1 MYKQKNIY
9 LANIIAKKGLCIM
22 FKKGFASILSG
33 VTSEIAKGTS
43 KVNSVVS
50 NYASEVSKK
59 KKYDFIV
66 YEEELIKGD
75 PEAFNFLLLLTN
87 EELSFENFIT
97 RISAFGKEH
106 YSKRAGIMITKNN
119 KDAEEIA
126 AELRI
131 KVVSP
136 EEFYLMMKK
145 DKMLKDASGY
155 VSQVGNVLKD
165 KFGSVN
171 NYTKQF
177 MEFLRAAKKALNSN
191 VKEAYKMT
199 DDPYG
204 YAQYISLTIG
214 VALAKSGLFNEELSK
229 SLKKGFLDDDGVCK
243 LSEKIDEFWEL
254 KDIITDKELYK
265 EIIPSLKEYFFELI
279 GVEPN
284 DLDEVDIVYDDDNC
298 ELSNDTENL
307 EEPSEHIDMDLVV
320 NSRDFNKIVLIPH
333 VDGYIAKKILDRSED
348 SNFKSFQEFV
358 AFLRDGHYW
367 FDVNRINENNLYD
380 SIINDIKNYL
390 MQVQINDE
398 LAKTEVPAD
407 YSIEEDDI
415 DLTLINKR
423 IELDL
428 PGLSCKRII
437 RLGNYYS
444 STGRIFVNFADLV
457 FFLGMDRLEAYRL
470 REDLWQKQEKL
481 ILEYLNNC
489 LDEHILIEFPGIGDA
504 KARTIVEYNRMESHE
519 FETFEQFVNVIG
531 IQKKYVKSLRAKVF
545 EKALEQL

>member
-1 MYKQKNIY
+1 
-9 LANIIAKKGLCIM
+9 M
-22 FKKGFASILSG
+22 FKKSFASILSG
-33 VTSEIAKGTS
+33 VTSEIAKGAS
-43 KVNSVVS
+43 KVNSAVS

-75 PEAFNFLLLLTN
+75 LEAFNFLLLLTN
-87 EELSFENFIT
+87 EELSLEHFMT

-106 YSKRAGIMITKNN
+106 YSKRTGIMITKNN

-126 AELRI
+126 AELMI

-165 KFGSVN
+165 KLGNVN

-177 MEFLRAAKKALNSN
+177 MEFLRATKKALNSN

-214 VALAKSGLFNEELSK
+214 VALAKSGLFDEEISE

-243 LSEKIDEFWEL
+243 LSEKIDEFWDL

-265 EIIPSLKEYFFELI
+265 EIIPSLKQYFFELI
-279 GVEPN
+279 GVEPE

-298 ELSNDTENL
+298 ELSNNTENL
-307 EEPSEHIDMDLVV
+307 EESSEHIDMDLVV
-320 NSRDFNKIVLIPH
+320 NSRDFNKIVLIPY
-333 VDGYIAKKILDRSED
+333 VNGYTAKKILERSED
-348 SNFKSFQEFV
+348 SNFKSFQEFIT
-358 AFLRDGHYW
+358 FLRDGH
-367 FDVNRINENNLYD
+367 FLLAVDRINEN
-380 SIINDIKNYL
+380 SIISDIKTYL
-390 MQVQINDE
+390 MQVQINNE
-398 LAKTEVPAD
+398 LAKTEVPSD

-415 DLTLINKR
+415 DLTLINNK
-423 IELDL
+423 IKNKVKLSL
-428 PGLSCKRII
+428 PGLSSKRHI
-437 RLGNYYS
+437 RLSNYYS
-444 STGRIFVNFADLV
+444 STGRIFVNFAELAY
-457 FFLGMDRLEAYRL
+457 FLGMDRLEAYRF
-470 REDLWQKQEKL
+470 REALWQEQEEL
-481 ILEYLNNC
+481 ILDYLNNC
-489 LDEHILIEFPGIGDA
+489 FDEDILRELPGIGDA

-545 EKALEQL
+545 EKSLEQL